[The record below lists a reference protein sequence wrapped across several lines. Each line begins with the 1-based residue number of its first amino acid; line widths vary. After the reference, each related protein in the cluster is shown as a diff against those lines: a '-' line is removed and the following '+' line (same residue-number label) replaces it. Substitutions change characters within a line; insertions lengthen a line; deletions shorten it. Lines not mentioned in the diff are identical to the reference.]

1 MMCSSCR
8 MRAFSSATMWPS
20 LLTVVIFFS
29 FAMLPGDFGTKIILF
44 GESASGGASPWA
56 CPNPR
61 TEVLGDDWEGW
72 VRRGALAL
80 VSGLKPAGGQV
91 EDWSLRRTGPPRVGG
106 VRRTGPPRASQ
117 GLPGPPRVE
126 TLGYDWEEVVSPLGC
141 SGKRTEVRGIGA
153 PVPQCCMSAKKIRYM
168 ASCIEAMPR
177 SGL

>member
-44 GESASGGASPWA
+44 GESASGGGGPWA

-72 VRRGALAL
+72 VRRGAPAL
-80 VSGLKPAGGQV
+80 VSGLKPAGGAGRGLEFATHRASQG
-91 EDWSLRRTGPPRVGG
+91 WRRPTH
-106 VRRTGPPRASQ
+106 RASQ
-117 GLPGPPRVE
+117 GLPGLKPWVI
-126 TLGYDWEEVVSPLGC
+126 
-141 SGKRTEVRGIGA
+141 IGRKW
-153 PVPQCCMSAKKIRYM
+153 SALW
-168 ASCIEAMPR
+168 AVLE
-177 SGL
+177 SGLKSAASD